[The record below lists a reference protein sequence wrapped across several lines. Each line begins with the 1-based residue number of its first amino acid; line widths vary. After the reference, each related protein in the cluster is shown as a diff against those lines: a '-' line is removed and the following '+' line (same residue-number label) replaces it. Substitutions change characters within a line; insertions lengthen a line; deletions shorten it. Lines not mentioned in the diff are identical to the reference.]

1 MTITYRTG
9 AKAFQPTSI
18 TTHVGTAGRCSAY
31 STRAIRIAPR
41 GLVLATVAVHYT
53 EGDMDKN
60 DDVLGG
66 IRTRL
71 TWLVVLMVMLVI
83 IGMTTCAYQ
92 AQLTDAVK

>member
-1 MTITYRTG
+1 M
-9 AKAFQPTSI
+9 
-18 TTHVGTAGRCSAY
+18 
-31 STRAIRIAPR
+31 
-41 GLVLATVAVHYT
+41 GLHLLQSQFNYT

-60 DDVLGG
+60 DNVLGE

-92 AQLTDAVK
+92 VQLTDAVK